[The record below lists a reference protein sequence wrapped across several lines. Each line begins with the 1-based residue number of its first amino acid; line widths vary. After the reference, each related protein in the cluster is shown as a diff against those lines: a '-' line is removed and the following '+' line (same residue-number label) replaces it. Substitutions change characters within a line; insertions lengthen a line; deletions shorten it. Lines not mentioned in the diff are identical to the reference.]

1 MSVLRKMFAGP
12 AAFSVLRDASPI
24 HTAVDISPGR
34 GLRLSIHVCRASHA
48 TVASM
53 PIQPRERVA
62 PPIF

>member
-1 MSVLRKMFAGP
+1 MSVLCKMFAGP
-12 AAFSVLRDASPI
+12 AAFSVLRDVSPI
-24 HTAVDISPGR
+24 HTAVGISPGPA
-34 GLRLSIHVCRASHA
+34 LRLSIDECHASHA